1 MSSGS
6 AAVCVFDSDDGD
18 GAKNRN
24 ISELISTLRTAYRTK
39 DFDRVEEIL
48 VSREAKLKREMQ
60 DMKKENG
67 FLYEQGEELKRL
79 VVLEKA
85 AQDAAQVGERKAVER
100 YEKLLEEVKRGGGR
114 DDDKRVILELK
125 KKCCVLEC
133 AKMKAESEV
142 ELWKRRF
149 KELGIRVSKLEEDTA
164 MLMDLQSAA
173 CPTSA
178 SGAIVDI
185 IDSDDD
191 HAPGGILC
199 REGNKDLIDKV
210 SSGMLKRKQTTS
222 INVSENPNGGDHKG
236 DDDICP
242 TSKRKRKRQEELIR
256 DTDGSRADHCSATAL
271 SSGCK
276 NVDELTS
283 SSRQCEEKMKTVH
296 ASRNLMHELVLAG
309 DSDSSFSSSDSDDE
323 FISSRSTK
331 LQRKLRV

>member
-164 MLMDLQSAA
+164 MLMDLQSA
-173 CPTSA
+173 
-178 SGAIVDI
+178 GAIVDI

-323 FISSRSTK
+323 FISSRITK

>member
-164 MLMDLQSAA
+164 MLMDLQSA
-173 CPTSA
+173 
-178 SGAIVDI
+178 GAIVDI

-210 SSGMLKRKQTTS
+210 QQLFLVVKML
-222 INVSENPNGGDHKG
+222 IN
-236 DDDICP
+236 
-242 TSKRKRKRQEELIR
+242 L
-256 DTDGSRADHCSATAL
+256 
-271 SSGCK
+271 
-276 NVDELTS
+276 
-283 SSRQCEEKMKTVH
+283 
-296 ASRNLMHELVLAG
+296 LAHQG
-309 DSDSSFSSSDSDDE
+309 
-323 FISSRSTK
+323 RM
-331 LQRKLRV
+331 KLRT